1 METICGHCEC
11 SIFRRPVMDCP
22 DGEQARPVDTSPEN
36 LTGTIRVRCF
46 WKIGE
51 SEILNWSKLNF

>member
-1 METICGHCEC
+1 
-11 SIFRRPVMDCP
+11 MDCP
-22 DGEQARPVDTSPEN
+22 DGEQARPVDTLPEN

-51 SEILNWSKLNF
+51 SEILNWSKLKF